1 MPPDNEL
8 LISKKSLYIVV
19 VPEQTL
25 EPLLFSGEDH
35 PERVHL
41 KSAHTLLLPLPPL
54 DALHYTPSIHPTRVY
69 PYVSWQALRQLLLP
83 IIPCF
88 VCEETQ
94 EEQQQ
99 RRNATRWVVVDGGR
113 RLIRGTHCRLDCQK
127 DYARVRTSFWLAFLP
142 PSPLYRVYVVCT
154 SQVSKIPL

>member
-54 DALHYTPSIHPTRVY
+54 DALHYTPSIPPVRILAGT
-69 PYVSWQALRQLLLP
+69 QATTPANNPLFCL
-83 IIPCF
+83 
-88 VCEETQ
+88 
-94 EEQQQ
+94 
-99 RRNATRWVVVDGGR
+99 RRNTGGAAAAAEKCNSMGGGGWWMVVGG
-113 RLIRGTHCRLDCQK
+113 
-127 DYARVRTSFWLAFLP
+127 
-142 PSPLYRVYVVCT
+142 
-154 SQVSKIPL
+154 